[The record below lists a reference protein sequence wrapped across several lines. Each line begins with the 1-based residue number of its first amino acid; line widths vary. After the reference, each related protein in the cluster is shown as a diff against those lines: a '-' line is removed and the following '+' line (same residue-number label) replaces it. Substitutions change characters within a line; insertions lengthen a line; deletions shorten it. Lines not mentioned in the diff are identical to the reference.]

1 MENEGFGEGLFDDD
15 DDDWVPPQRLIFP
28 VYEGLG
34 LGMRV
39 CESCAK
45 DTDHIWS
52 VDRLDVYC
60 SVCHR
65 MEDQLKEKYVR
76 YIERRLDCLI
86 DHATHMY
93 RYLIAIGW
101 EPDADN
107 IEIPNELFR
116 QAIDELNDYASP

>member
-1 MENEGFGEGLFDDD
+1 MKDRFSDYDE
-15 DDDWVPPQRLIFP
+15 DDWVPPKRLNWP
-28 VYEGLG
+28 VYKGLG
-34 LGMRV
+34 EGIRF
-39 CESCAK
+39 CEACSK
-45 DTDHIWS
+45 NTDHRWS

-76 YIERRLDCLI
+76 YIERRIDCQI

-101 EPDADN
+101 EPDALN
-107 IEIPNELFR
+107 IEIGKELFSK
-116 QAIDELNDYASP
+116 AIDELNRYAQP